1 MFKELVRGK
10 MHYSLVA
17 DLVLITHALY
27 VIFIVGGL
35 LLVIIGGGVGWKWI
49 RNFWFRLI
57 HLIAIGVVSLQSW
70 LEILCPLTTLE
81 IYLREK
87 AGQTTYQ
94 ETFIAHWLH
103 KILFYEAPM
112 WVFSVCYT
120 LFGLAVILTWIY
132 IPPRIPWKSA

>member
-1 MFKELVRGK
+1 